1 MKAVWNDTGSV
12 AYLSGMEAAVKMDV
26 TKKPTTPIAKPE
38 YLNEMGEITPWG
50 SDNLF
55 PQHVISDV
63 RKSTLIPSTILKQAH
78 MLQSSGMIYGKVT
91 GFDKEGR
98 EQMEY
103 VYDPQVEDWLK
114 RTNIRRYLREASL
127 SYHWFYNLFP
137 EMILSKDR
145 KKIVSLQSQR
155 PENCRWAKQNDKTGF
170 VDHCYISASWELM
183 GGTMEKKYV
192 TKVPTID
199 PYYDA
204 AGRLLNGDKFKYI
217 YPLSYPSPGTTFY
230 QLSPWNGLRDSGWLE
245 VSLSVP
251 AFKKALFQNQ
261 ITVKYMIEV
270 STWWWN
276 WQHPGFDDFS
286 SEKKKKIMDEELTI
300 DPYYDAAG
308 RLLNGDKFKYIYPL
322 SYPSPGTTF
331 YQLSPWNGLRDSG
344 WLEVSLSVPAFKK
357 ALFQNQITVKYMIEV
372 STWWWN
378 WQHPGFDDFSSE
390 KKKKIMD
397 EELTNFE
404 NFIKGKEHAGKA
416 IMTTYQSDPQY
427 QKQYDGWKITAIDDK
442 IKDGIYIED
451 SQEAASHLL
460 YALGWD
466 PTLTGPIPGRN
477 GMGAGS
483 GSDKRVASEIYLSMI
498 EPHRDVVLEPIQF
511 AFDYNWPEKRYKV
524 KFRNSR
530 ITPLSEGDGLKKEAA

>member
-286 SEKKKKIMDEELTI
+286 SEKKKKIMDEELT
-300 DPYYDAAG
+300 
-308 RLLNGDKFKYIYPL
+308 
-322 SYPSPGTTF
+322 
-331 YQLSPWNGLRDSG
+331 
-344 WLEVSLSVPAFKK
+344 
-357 ALFQNQITVKYMIEV
+357 
-372 STWWWN
+372 
-378 WQHPGFDDFSSE
+378 
-390 KKKKIMD
+390 
-397 EELTNFE
+397 NFE